1 MTIYQ
6 SAELFAFSTFERNS
20 NLLINE
26 VKTYYYY
33 FNTLLQHLHP
43 GVLLTEIWVNI
54 GKMIANYQE
63 IITLVSYHIMLCCVW
78 SWQVAVYWHMIQWF
92 LVTHL
97 VSLRPIPQCF
107 TASVRTKDDVISCCF
122 TGLLM
127 HKLFSTWCSLP
138 LLLRIILE
146 IFHNYANHRTMSYLK
161 CEPGRKEERERE
173 SIFSSLGFTCILKS
187 NFRDVFLL
195 FMVTWLQFRFAP
207 YPMYYLLI
215 NI

>member
-1 MTIYQ
+1 MYCSNISHCLAMPHLPGSLYWVIQTLPWEIRKGTTYCHPYHPG
-6 SAELFAFSTFERNS
+6 STTPFF
-20 NLLINE
+20 LINDQ
-26 VKTYYYY
+26 KTNYY

-107 TASVRTKDDVISCCF
+107 TASVRTKWWCYIMPF
-122 TGLLM
+122 YR
-127 HKLFSTWCSLP
+127 STNAQVV
-138 LLLRIILE
+138 
-146 IFHNYANHRTMSYLK
+146 FYLVQ
-161 CEPGRKEERERE
+161 
-173 SIFSSLGFTCILKS
+173 FA
-187 NFRDVFLL
+187 
-195 FMVTWLQFRFAP
+195 VTFAHHSGN
-207 YPMYYLLI
+207 LS
-215 NI
+215 